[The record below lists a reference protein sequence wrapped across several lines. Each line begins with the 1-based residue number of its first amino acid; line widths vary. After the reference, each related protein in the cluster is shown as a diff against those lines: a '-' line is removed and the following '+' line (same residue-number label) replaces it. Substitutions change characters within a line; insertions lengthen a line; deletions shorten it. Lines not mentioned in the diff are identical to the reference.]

1 MMTPPLDH
9 ALLAQL
15 WATPDQMEDAVRRC
29 HAITASLPRLRD
41 IDTLAIFGMGSARTA
56 GHGLYALAA
65 DASPIPILIG
75 RGYQIP
81 ACLGPRSLVF
91 AISGS
96 GNTDEVD
103 HAAAAALA
111 CGARLV
117 MVTRGGWL
125 AEVAGALQLPCVD
138 IPPGIQPARAT
149 FAFVLAA
156 LLTMVGRMGLLPPAE
171 ESIADT
177 ITQLREQWHDACDAL
192 ARSPRLAAD
201 LAGRHVVIQGDSTI
215 GAVAAERW
223 KAQIN
228 QSAKQPAAW
237 SEQPNASHQEAVA
250 WDAHPRDRSETDAL
264 VLLRHPFEDPRV
276 SRRMELLAD
285 HVRDRVP
292 VHVLQGT
299 GRTRLAA
306 LMDLVM
312 MGDLT
317 AMHMAAING
326 ADASSIT
333 FISETLKQGMSRPE
347 MPGMETR

>member
-1 MMTPPLDH
+1 M
-9 ALLAQL
+9 
-15 WATPDQMEDAVRRC
+15 TPDQMAEAVRRC
-29 HAITASLPRLRD
+29 HAITAPLPQLRD
-41 IDTLAIFGMGSARTA
+41 IDTIAIFGMGSARTA
-56 GHGLYALAA
+56 GHGLYALTA
-65 DASPIPILIG
+65 DVIPLPILIG

-81 ACLGPRSLVF
+81 ACIGARSLVF

-111 CGARLV
+111 RSARLV
-117 MVTRGGWL
+117 IVTSGGWL
-125 AEVAGALQLPCVD
+125 AEAATAQQLPCID
-138 IPPGIQPARAT
+138 IPPTIQPARAT
-149 FAFVLAA
+149 FAFVLSA
-156 LLTMVGRMGLLPPAE
+156 LLTIVSRIGLLPEAGDW
-171 ESIADT
+171 IADA
-177 ITQLREQWHDACDAL
+177 ITQLREQWHDACEAV

-228 QSAKQPAAW
+228 QCAKQPAAW

-250 WDAHPRDRSETDAL
+250 WDAHSRDRSTTDAL

-285 HVRDRVP
+285 HVRGRVP
-292 VHVLQGT
+292 VHVLQAT

-317 AMHMAAING
+317 ALHMAAING

-333 FISETLKQGMSRPE
+333 FISETLKQGLSRPE
-347 MPGMETR
+347 MPGIETR